1 LDQAIPSYNN
11 NNNSYNNNFS
21 FNRYYHFTT
30 QMDFIQ
36 KFYSIKYLMEEIR
49 ITFKRNFSINIDG
62 LSFDAK
68 EGEIDSVPRWLA
80 QILEENNS
88 IEIQD
93 TDVLIYISRSLNR
106 ERISKPHDLSGIDL
120 DFYIRA
126 NDFIKRLKDK
136 EKESLLVSLNSFV
149 TSRIEKIV
157 KLAAASSLSIEL
169 EKKLSA
175 EEKEL
180 YNFIHQ
186 SSSEFKQITVN
197 KN

>member
-1 LDQAIPSYNN
+1 MDQVIIANN
-11 NNNSYNNNFS
+11 NNDNVD
-21 FNRYYHFTT
+21 RYDQFKK

-36 KFYSIKYLMEEIR
+36 KFYYIKYLMEETR
-49 ITFKRNFSINIDG
+49 ITFKKNFSIHIDG
-62 LSFDAK
+62 LDLEAK
-68 EGEIDSVPRWLA
+68 EGEIDSIPRWLA
-80 QILEENNS
+80 QILEENDF

-93 TDVLIYISRSLNR
+93 TDILIYISRSLNR

-136 EKESLLVSLNSFV
+136 EKESIIVSLNSFV

-157 KLAAASSLSIEL
+157 KLAAASALSLDL

-180 YNFIHQ
+180 YNFIHK
-186 SSSEFKQITVN
+186 SSSEFKQRAVN
-197 KN
+197 KY

>member
-1 LDQAIPSYNN
+1 MDQVKSSHNN
-11 NNNSYNNNFS
+11 NNNNLSFYN
-21 FNRYYHFTT
+21 YYHFKT

-36 KFYSIKYLMEEIR
+36 KFYNIKYLMEEVR

-62 LSFDAK
+62 LVYDAK
-68 EGEIDSVPRWLA
+68 EGEIDLVPRWLA
-80 QILEENNS
+80 QILEENNF
-88 IEIQD
+88 IEFQD

-126 NDFIKRLKDK
+126 NDFINRLKDK
-136 EKESLLVSLNSFV
+136 EKESFLVSLNSFV

-197 KN
+197 KS

>member
-1 LDQAIPSYNN
+1 MDQVIIAHNN
-11 NNNSYNNNFS
+11 DNFDH
-21 FNRYYHFTT
+21 YDHFKK
-30 QMDFIQ
+30 QIDFVQ
-36 KFYSIKYLMEEIR
+36 KFYNIKYLMEEIR
-49 ITFKRNFSINIDG
+49 ITFKKNFSVHIDG
-62 LSFDAK
+62 LTLEAK
-68 EGEIDSVPRWLA
+68 EGEISSIPRWLA

-93 TDVLIYISRSLNR
+93 MDVLIYISRSLNR

-136 EKESLLVSLNSFV
+136 EKESILVSLNSFV

-157 KLAAASSLSIEL
+157 KLAAASSLSVDL

-180 YNFIHQ
+180 YNFIHK
-186 SSSEFKQITVN
+186 SSSEFKQRTVN
-197 KN
+197 KS